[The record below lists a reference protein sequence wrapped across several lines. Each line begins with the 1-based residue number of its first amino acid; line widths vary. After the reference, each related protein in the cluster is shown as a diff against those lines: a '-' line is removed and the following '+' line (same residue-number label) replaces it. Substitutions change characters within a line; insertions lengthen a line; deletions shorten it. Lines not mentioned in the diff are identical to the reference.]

1 MPVEITV
8 AIVSGIALTASG
20 AFGKAAV
27 DVFAAGRRRKRIA
40 KGEIE
45 SRLDRALR
53 SRAVWIDD
61 ALYHRGIVYQASQG
75 GARPMPADPWT
86 DPPPETTT

>member
-1 MPVEITV
+1 MPESLIV
-8 AIVSGIALTASG
+8 ALVSAAAAVASG
-20 AFGKAAV
+20 ALGKSAV
-27 DVFAAGRRRKRIA
+27 DAFLDGRRRKRIA

-61 ALYHRGIVYQASQG
+61 ALYHRGIVYQAEKG

-86 DPPPETTT
+86 YPPPENTT